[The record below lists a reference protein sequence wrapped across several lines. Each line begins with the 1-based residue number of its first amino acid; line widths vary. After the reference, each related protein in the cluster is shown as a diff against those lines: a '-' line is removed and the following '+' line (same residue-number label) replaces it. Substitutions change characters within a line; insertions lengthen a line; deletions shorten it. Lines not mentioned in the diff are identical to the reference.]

1 MVGVSDAFN
10 GGAEDVSVRYSALRR
25 RRSTA
30 CHSTLEYY
38 GTYLNGAEVD
48 EEVGG
53 AVLGGDEA
61 VSLLVVEPLD
71 GAVLAFGR
79 GVHFDV
85 LGCVGGD
92 VDVFCVMSE

>member
-1 MVGVSDAFN
+1 VSS
-10 GGAEDVSVRYSALRR
+10 SVACVYC
-25 RRSTA
+25 STA
-30 CHSTLEYY
+30 RLGTRRLGE
-38 GTYLNGAEVD
+38 TYLNGAEVD

-71 GAVLAFGR
+71 SAVLAFGR

-85 LGCVGGD
+85 MWWVGGGF
-92 VDVFCVMSE
+92 VVLVLVMSE